1 MALSCRSRAM
11 TAKKCAKRELP
22 NIVLKKNEYSRA
34 MNASY
39 TVQTLMSFC
48 CHSLFLRQ
56 LLYKETKQ
64 QQQQQQQQTTRF

>member
-1 MALSCRSRAM
+1 
-11 TAKKCAKRELP
+11 
-22 NIVLKKNEYSRA
+22 

-64 QQQQQQQQTTRF
+64 QQQQQQQQQQTTRF

>member
-22 NIVLKKNEYSRA
+22 NIVLKKKNEYSRA

-39 TVQTLMSFC
+39 TVQTLMSFS

-64 QQQQQQQQTTRF
+64 QQQQQQTTRF